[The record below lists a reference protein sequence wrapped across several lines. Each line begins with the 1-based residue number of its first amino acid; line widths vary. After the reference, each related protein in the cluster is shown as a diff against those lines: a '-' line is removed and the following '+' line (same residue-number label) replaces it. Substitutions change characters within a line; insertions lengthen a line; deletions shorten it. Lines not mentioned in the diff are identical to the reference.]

1 MPVLKQSFFDRDTLT
16 VAREL
21 IGQKLVRQF
30 NDVIVSGM
38 IVEVEAYIG
47 QNDSACHASKGKTP
61 RNIVMFGPA
70 GIAYVYLVYGMHYML
85 NIVTESIDS
94 PCAVL
99 LRAIKPIDGQD
110 QMERLRM
117 KNGKDMTNGPAKLCR
132 AMAIDKTLNGWDV
145 TRGEKLWLE
154 AYRTYPDKSICR
166 GPRIGINYAKLK
178 DRQAPW
184 RFWLNS

>member
-1 MPVLKQSFFDRDTLT
+1 
-16 VAREL
+16 
-21 IGQKLVRQF
+21 
-30 NDVIVSGM
+30 
-38 IVEVEAYIG
+38 
-47 QNDSACHASKGKTP
+47 
-61 RNIVMFGPA
+61 MFGPA

-85 NIVTESIDS
+85 NIVTENMDSPCAVLLRAIKPTESIDS

-166 GPRIGINYAKLK
+166 GPRIGINYAKYPDKSICRGPRIGINYAKLK